1 MKIKIVIL
9 MLILFTL
16 SIADEKVYIFK
27 LERISIRAE
36 DSQIILEN
44 DEKLKLSIFGK
55 IKNNKII
62 LAKNSKEN
70 KEIKNKIDEKLST
83 CSTKTK
89 NTNHY

>member
-16 SIADEKVYIFK
+16 SIAEEKVYIFK

-55 IKNNKII
+55 IKNNKIN
-62 LAKNSKEN
+62 LTYNLK
-70 KEIKNKIDEKLST
+70 
-83 CSTKTK
+83 
-89 NTNHY
+89 